1 MRSPS
6 GPEESGLRVLYVID
20 SLTRGGAETSL
31 AALAP
36 GLVGRGVDLH
46 VVALKSRP
54 GIQDAVERT
63 GASVTELS
71 GSRRTWW
78 RQIQTIVR
86 QRRPDLVHTTLFE
99 ADLAGR
105 IGARLAGTP
114 VVSTLA
120 NDAYGPAHFAEFPNN
135 RIKLL
140 AAQYAD
146 AATARLATQL
156 HAISFH
162 VADIMAPRLWYPR
175 DRIHVIPR
183 GRDPETLGRRV
194 PERRDRTRAELG
206 IAPDVPLVLALAR
219 QERQK
224 GLDVLIDA
232 FPRVVRAVPAVRCMV
247 AGQPGNATNALERQL
262 AGTDHADAFTFL
274 GARSDV
280 ADLLC
285 AADLFVLP
293 SRREGLGGALLEAMA
308 LECPVVVSDIP
319 PLREVVDGESALFV
333 PADDASALA
342 AAMVV
347 ALNDPER
354 SRERAASAYERF
366 LAGFTINGIVGRTIE
381 FYRGAIA
388 EH

>member
-6 GPEESGLRVLYVID
+6 GPGEPRLRVLYVID

-31 AALAP
+31 AAMAP
-36 GLVGRGVDLH
+36 GLVGRGVDLQ

-54 GIQDAVERT
+54 GIQDAVAST
-63 GASVTELS
+63 GASVTELP
-71 GSRRTWW
+71 GGRRPWW
-78 RQIQTIVR
+78 RQIQVLVR

-120 NDAYGPAHFAEFPNN
+120 NDAYGPAHRAEFSDHH
-135 RIKLL
+135 RKLL
-140 AAQYAD
+140 AAQIAD
-146 AATARLATQL
+146 ATTARLATQL

-162 VADIMAPRLWYPR
+162 VADIMAPRLRYPR

-183 GRDPETLGRRV
+183 GRDPEALGRRA
-194 PERRDRTRAELG
+194 PERRDRTRANLG
-206 IAPDVPLVLALAR
+206 IAPGVPLVLALAR

-232 FPRVVRAVPAVRCMV
+232 FPRVLREVPQARFMV
-247 AGQPGNATNALERQL
+247 AGQPGNATQALERQL
-262 AGTDHADAFTFL
+262 ADTEHADAFTFL
-274 GARSDV
+274 GARGDV

-319 PLREVVDGESALFV
+319 PLREVVDDESALFL
-333 PADDASALA
+333 PPEDPSALA
-342 AAMVV
+342 VAVV
-347 ALNDPER
+347 TALRDPGG
-354 SRERAASAYERF
+354 SRARAQAAYERF
-366 LAGFTINGIVGRTIE
+366 LAGFTINGIVGRTID
-381 FYRGAIA
+381 FYRSVAA
-388 EH
+388 ER